1 MTLQHRPDDERLIG
15 DAERAAAEAQLR
27 EACVD
32 GRLTLTEFSDRMDAA
47 LAARTAGQLRAATRD
62 LPAAPI
68 ATRFAPTNAI
78 RAVLGETKRSG
89 RWRAQGALDV
99 VAFMGSC
106 AIDLRNAEIIGDEL
120 ILNVRSIMSEVKI
133 YAPPGVPIV
142 MEETTIL
149 GSSKDLRADD
159 PTPLH
164 TPIIRIRGYGVMSN
178 VEVTQEGT
186 HRH

>member
-15 DAERAAAEAQLR
+15 DADRAAAEAQLR

-32 GRLTLTEFSDRMDAA
+32 GRLTLAEFSDRMDAA
-47 LAARTAGQLRAATRD
+47 LIARTAGQLRAATRD
-62 LPAAPI
+62 LPAVPIAARSAPI
-68 ATRFAPTNAI
+68 SAI
-78 RAVLGETKRSG
+78 RAVLGEKKRTG
-89 RWRAQGALDV
+89 RWRAEGALDV
-99 VAFMGSC
+99 VAVMGSC

-120 ILNVRSIMSEVKI
+120 ILNVRSVMAEVKI
-133 YAPPGVPIV
+133 YVPAGVPIV

-164 TPIIRIRGYGVMSN
+164 APMIRIRGYGVMSN
-178 VEVTQEGT
+178 VEVT
-186 HRH
+186 H